1 MVMVIIMTIIITEQL
16 FLAIIKFSILL
27 IILIRL

>member
-1 MVMVIIMTIIITEQL
+1 MVIVMTIIITEQL

-27 IILIRL
+27 MILIRL